1 MPPTELFDL
10 SKIDLNKVIFDREEI
25 KKENPQDFE
34 MQQLDGIIWYDKEKF
49 LILGYK
55 DVTETEFWVRGHIP
69 ERPLMPGV
77 IMVESAAQISSFAV
91 KRIYGLEGF
100 IGFASIENAKF
111 RKPVEPGKRLYLLCY
126 IKVFKRRKF
135 TAVVQGIVDGT
146 MVFDCEISGLN
157 V

>member
-1 MPPTELFDL
+1 MPPTQLIDL
-10 SKIDLNKVIFDREEI
+10 SKVDLSTVVFDKEEI

-34 MQQLDGIIWYDKEKF
+34 MQQLDGMLWYDKDSF
-49 LILGYK
+49 LSVGYK
-55 DVTETEFWVRGHIP
+55 DVTENEFWVRGHIP
-69 ERPLMPGV
+69 GRPLMPGV
-77 IMVESAAQISSFAV
+77 IMVEAAAQISSFVV
-91 KRIYGLEGF
+91 KRIYGLGGF

-135 TAVVQGIVDGT
+135 TAVVQGVVDDV